1 MEELE
6 NDHAG
11 MIYNDFRYYKY
22 EKGLLRADGLPF
34 LTATHDADNPKSG
47 AVMERIGMTYRYSYE
62 ELWQPKNRLVIF
74 RMYQM
79 DLNGTWPTYRAYWDR
94 WPRHW
99 V

>member
-1 MEELE
+1 
-6 NDHAG
+6 
-11 MIYNDFRYYKY
+11 
-22 EKGLLRADGLPF
+22 
-34 LTATHDADNPKSG
+34 
-47 AVMERIGMTYRYSYE
+47 MERIGMTYRYSYE

>member
-1 MEELE
+1 MDDGESHDLGYALARPSWGRGYMTEAAAAVVE
-6 NDHAG
+6 
-11 MIYNDFRYYKY
+11 R
-22 EKGLLRADGLPF
+22 LRADGLPF

-47 AVMERIGMTYRYSYE
+47 AVMERI
-62 ELWQPKNRLVIF
+62 

-94 WPRHW
+94 WPRRW